1 MRNQVSWAQAD
12 GVRGWPCRPL
22 AVRALDSLSLG
33 GGCGQSCPL
42 AQCPGADGGVTLPS
56 SAGSWP
62 RPLKDTAPVLTAPPS
77 PSPIR
82 GTFLPS
88 SL

>member
-62 RPLKDTAPVLTAPPS
+62 PTPQGHGPRAHG
-77 PSPIR
+77 SPITIAHPR
-82 GTFLPS
+82 NIPA
-88 SL
+88 